1 MKCYILRWN
10 PERNTFKQNDFEDF
24 QIDFNNGEDHSL
36 RWEVEQWEEAEKGEL
51 FILVQYNTNNEGI
64 AMIGKFASDPYE
76 KFNSKTGK
84 TVHVADLE
92 VLSVFDR
99 GPDSKILVTFQLEKE
114 FPEINW
120 HEGING
126 ELIDNFVADRLTL
139 RINDELQTRDIWDR
153 WTFGEFMGLEMYYL
167 NN

>member
-10 PERNTFKQNDFEDF
+10 PERNTFRQNDFEEF

-36 RWEVEQWEEAEKGEL
+36 RWEVEQWEEAEKGDL

-76 KFNSKTGK
+76 RFNSKTGK
-84 TVHVADLE
+84 TVHAADLE

-114 FPEINW
+114 FSEINW

-139 RINDELQTRDIWDR
+139 RINDELQARDIWDS
-153 WTFGEFMGLEMYYL
+153 WTFMEFMGMEIISS
-167 NN
+167 

>member
-10 PERNTFKQNDFEDF
+10 PERNTFKQKDFEEF
-24 QIDFNNGEDHSL
+24 QTDFNNGEEHSL
-36 RWEVEQWEEAEKGEL
+36 RWEVEQWEEAKKGNL
-51 FILVQYNTNNEGI
+51 FILIQYNTDNEGI
-64 AMIGKFASDPYE
+64 AMIGKFASAPYE
-76 KFNSKTGK
+76 RLNPKTGK
-84 TVHVADLE
+84 IVHVADLE

-99 GPDSKILVTFQLEKE
+99 DPDSKILITFQLEKE

-120 HEGING
+120 HEGVNG

-139 RINDELQTRDIWDR
+139 RINNELQTRDIWDR

>member
-1 MKCYILRWN
+1 M
-10 PERNTFKQNDFEDF
+10 
-24 QIDFNNGEDHSL
+24 
-36 RWEVEQWEEAEKGEL
+36 EEAEKGNL
-51 FILVQYNTNNEGI
+51 FILVQYNTANEGI
-64 AMIGKFASDPYE
+64 AMVGKFASESYE
-76 KFNSKTGK
+76 RLNPKTYK

-92 VLSVFDR
+92 VLSVLDR

-120 HEGING
+120 HEGVNG
-126 ELIDNFVADRLTL
+126 ELIDNFAADRLTL

-153 WTFGEFMGLEMYYL
+153 WTFGDFMGLEMYYL